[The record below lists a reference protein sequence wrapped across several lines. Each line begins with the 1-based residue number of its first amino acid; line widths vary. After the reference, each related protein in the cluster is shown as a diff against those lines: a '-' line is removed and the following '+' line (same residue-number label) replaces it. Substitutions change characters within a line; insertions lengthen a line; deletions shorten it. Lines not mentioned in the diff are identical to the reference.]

1 MHVHRNRAA
10 GCLRAGLAALVF
22 AGSGLLPTIAG
33 ATDFNAS
40 GSVSFNGHAANLADG
55 LFIGSSYATATGA
68 VGAGHFKFVGASV
81 GDGTVALVF
90 DLGQANTS
98 SGLVTAN
105 GAASLANAS
114 LILSVTSA
122 TYNGSPIVV
131 GADCVFQPVN
141 VVLHGDGTLTAL
153 DLGASGFTVPAID
166 GNACNGFAAAIGN
179 VLVGNDTDIV
189 LQVDGDFDPP
199 GTLFDY
205 GFEPVR

>member
-1 MHVHRNRAA
+1 LACGCALQSAASAAPGHARRASAAVPKGKGNMHVHRNRAA

-40 GSVSFNGHAANLADG
+40 GSVSLNGHAANLADG

-105 GAASLANAS
+105 GAA
-114 LILSVTSA
+114 
-122 TYNGSPIVV
+122 
-131 GADCVFQPVN
+131 
-141 VVLHGDGTLTAL
+141 
-153 DLGASGFTVPAID
+153 
-166 GNACNGFAAAIGN
+166 
-179 VLVGNDTDIV
+179 
-189 LQVDGDFDPP
+189 
-199 GTLFDY
+199 
-205 GFEPVR
+205 